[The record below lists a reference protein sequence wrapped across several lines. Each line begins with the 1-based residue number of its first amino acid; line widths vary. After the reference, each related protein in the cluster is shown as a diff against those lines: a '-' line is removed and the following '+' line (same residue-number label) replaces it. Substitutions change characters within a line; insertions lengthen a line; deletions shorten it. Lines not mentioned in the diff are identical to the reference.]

1 MLIVTGLSG
10 AGKSIALNTLEDIGY
25 YCVDNLPNQLL
36 AAFIRDFAIQH
47 HQPVAVALDSRNA
60 QGIQELVSLL
70 QHLKRDYPLQVLFL
84 TADSNTIVRRFNESR
99 RPHPLHSGQSPR
111 SQILAAIEQE
121 KQLLGDLSNLAD
133 IFIDTSTYS
142 AAELRSKIINL
153 LASQTPDII
162 LTIQSFGFKHGI
174 PANADFIFDVRFL
187 PNPHWQADIRQ
198 FSGTQQPIIDWL
210 NAYPFPQQFIAE
222 TAAYLRNWLPQFTTQ
237 HNRAYLTICVGC
249 TGGQHRSVYIAEGLG
264 KALQVD
270 FPNLQIEHRD
280 MREYHAP
287 LAQS

>member
-1 MLIVTGLSG
+1 M
-10 AGKSIALNTLEDIGY
+10 
-25 YCVDNLPNQLL
+25 
-36 AAFIRDFAIQH
+36 
-47 HQPVAVALDSRNA
+47 
-60 QGIQELVSLL
+60 
-70 QHLKRDYPLQVLFL
+70 
-84 TADSNTIVRRFNESR
+84 
-99 RPHPLHSGQSPR
+99 
-111 SQILAAIEQE
+111 
-121 KQLLGDLSNLAD
+121 
-133 IFIDTSTYS
+133 
-142 AAELRSKIINL
+142 
-153 LASQTPDII
+153 
-162 LTIQSFGFKHGI
+162 
-174 PANADFIFDVRFL
+174 RFL

-210 NAYPFPQQFIAE
+210 NAYPLPQQFIAE